1 MESFEAAVS
10 EPAVKGARN
19 GSDGVLE
26 EFQTVVERVG
36 IVGCHAHEHVGVAVD
51 VFGDGVHDNVGA
63 VGEGVLDIGGHE
75 GVVDDDED
83 AVLVGDV
90 GDGADVDEREGRVG
104 RGFDPDEFGPV
115 GLDHAGD
122 VEFDGG
128 RKGDLDAVGRG
139 DFGEVAMR
147 AAVDVGDGND
157 MASGSETLEDNGSG
171 GGARGKGESVFGL
184 FEGGNG
190 RLKVPSVGV
199 GGARVFVLAD
209 GFADRGLRVGGAEGD
224 GLDDCARDRIVRRA
238 CVDGESAKL
247 VDGRWGS
254 WRRLDGRMAID
265 DLVEAWDRHFRRLV
279 CVCICMCVAGGSSL
293 VEDFLFVIVLF
304 FPFFLFFFNFFFV
317 VVFRVGSRRFY
328 GVINTLAGRVQQGSM
343 TSTSI
348 VGDMDQCPMMI
359 NDHDVV
365 LYVVTSIVQIHPV
378 RRACRSPVGTTLG
391 GLYRLG
397 TFIYTY
403 LGDNGV
409 LKFK

>member
-1 MESFEAAVS
+1 MSSFSGAQMESFEAAVS
-10 EPAVKGARN
+10 EPAVKRARN

-26 EFQTVVERVG
+26 EFETVVERVG
-36 IVGCHAHEHVGVAVD
+36 IVGCDAHEDVGVAVD
-51 VFGDGVHDNVGA
+51 VFGDGVDDNVGA
-63 VGEGVLDIGGHE
+63 VGEGVLDIWGHE

-139 DFGEVAMR
+139 DFGEVAMS

-157 MASGSETLEDNGSG
+157 MASCSETLEDNGSG

-190 RLKVPSVGV
+190 GLKVPSVGV

-209 GFADRGLRVGGAEGD
+209 GFADRGLRVGGTEGD
-224 GLDDCARDRIVRRA
+224 GLDDCARNRIVGRA
-238 CVDGESAKL
+238 CVDGESAEL

-279 CVCICMCVAGGSSL
+279 CVCWCVCVCVCVAEGGSL

-304 FPFFLFFFNFFFV
+304 FFLFFFLFFV

-328 GVINTLAGRVQQGSM
+328 GVINILAGRVQQGLM

-359 NDHDVV
+359 NDHET
-365 LYVVTSIVQIHPV
+365 LY
-378 RRACRSPVGTTLG
+378 
-391 GLYRLG
+391 YM
-397 TFIYTY
+397 
-403 LGDNGV
+403 
-409 LKFK
+409 

>member
-1 MESFEAAVS
+1 MILETGIVDCENVRGSVESGSDSGGIASSFSGAQMESFEAAVS

-26 EFQTVVERVG
+26 EFETVVERVG

-63 VGEGVLDIGGHE
+63 VREGVLDIGGHE

-90 GDGADVDEREGRVG
+90 GDGADVDEGEGRVG

-139 DFGEVAMR
+139 DFGEVAMG

-157 MASGSETLEDNGSG
+157 MASCSETLEDNGSG

-279 CVCICMCVAGGSSL
+279 CVYVCVCVAGGSSL
-293 VEDFLFVIVLF
+293 VEDFLCVFVLFF
-304 FPFFLFFFNFFFV
+304 FPFFL
-317 VVFRVGSRRFY
+317 
-328 GVINTLAGRVQQGSM
+328 
-343 TSTSI
+343 
-348 VGDMDQCPMMI
+348 
-359 NDHDVV
+359 
-365 LYVVTSIVQIHPV
+365 
-378 RRACRSPVGTTLG
+378 
-391 GLYRLG
+391 
-397 TFIYTY
+397 
-403 LGDNGV
+403 
-409 LKFK
+409 